1 MTQKLPQLIKD
12 DKYLEPYAG
21 AILSRIKAASEKEKE
36 IAGDSSLY
44 DFASGHLF
52 FGLHQTSE
60 GWAIREWAPNATH
73 IFLVGTFNNW
83 EEKKE
88 FAFQP
93 LENGVWELKLNKDSL
108 HHEDLYALSMHW
120 AVDYGK
126 RIPAWAQ
133 YVVQDKETHMFNA
146 KVWAPGEPYQ
156 WKNANFVGTGEP
168 PLIYEAHIGMAGEE
182 ERVHTYNEF
191 REQMLHRIKANG
203 YNTIQLMAI
212 PEHPYYGSFGYHVSS
227 FFASSSRFGT
237 PYELKQL
244 VDEAH
249 GMGMA
254 VIMDIVHSHAVKNEV
269 EGLGRYD
276 GTRYQFFHEGAKGEH
291 PAWDS
296 YCFNYGKNEVI
307 HFLLSNLKYWL
318 EEYQFDGFRFDGVTS
333 MLYFDHGLGKAF
345 SSYDDY
351 YSPNLDF
358 EATTYL
364 TLANKLIKETKA
376 HSISIAED
384 MSGFPG
390 LAVPLSHGGIGFDY
404 RMAMGVP
411 DYWIKTIK
419 EKSDDEWDVGNIF
432 YQLTSKRNDEKVVS
446 YAESHDQ
453 ALVGDKTII
462 FRLIDKEMYYSM
474 RKDQPNLIVD
484 RGIALHKIIRLI
496 TATTA
501 GGAYLNFM
509 GNEFG
514 HPEWIDF
521 PREGNNWSYK
531 YARRQWSLAERED
544 LKYRYLDEFDKEMI
558 RFISQNKL
566 LTIPSV
572 DFVMENKPDQ
582 VLAYHRGLF
591 LFVFNLN
598 PVRSFTNYGIPL
610 GPGKY
615 KIILNTD
622 SGRFGGHDH
631 VDEEIP
637 YYTLPSGGLSSQHYL
652 KLYLPARTGLV
663 LKKID
668 IPKVK

>member
-12 DKYLEPYAG
+12 DKWLEPYSN
-21 AILSRIKAASEKEKE
+21 AIINRIKAAGEKEKE
-36 IAGDSSLY
+36 IAGDSGLY
-44 DFASGHLF
+44 NFASGHLF
-52 FGLHQTSE
+52 FGLHQTPE
-60 GWAIREWAPNATH
+60 GWVIREWALNATH

-88 FAFQP
+88 FSFQP
-93 LENGVWELKLNKDSL
+93 LENGVWELKLEKDGL
-108 HHEDLYALSMHW
+108 HHGDLYALSMHW

-133 YVVQDKETHMFNA
+133 YVVQDEETKMFNA
-146 KVWAPGEPYQ
+146 KVWAPDEPYQ
-156 WKNANFVGTGEP
+156 WKNTGFSGTGEP

-191 REQMLHRIKANG
+191 RKTMLPKIKANG

-227 FFASSSRFGT
+227 FFAPSSRFGT

-244 VDEAH
+244 IDEAH
-249 GMGMA
+249 RMGLA

-276 GTRYQFFHEGAKGEH
+276 GTRYQFFHEGPKGEH

-318 EEYQFDGFRFDGVTS
+318 EEFQFDGFRFDGVTS
-333 MLYFDHGLGKAF
+333 MLFYDHGLGKAF

-364 TLANKLIKETKA
+364 TLAHKLIKETKA
-376 HSISIAED
+376 HSISVAED

-390 LAVPLSHGGIGFDY
+390 LAVPQSHGGIGFDY

-419 EKSDDEWDVGNIF
+419 EKSDDEWEVGDIF
-432 YQLTSKRNDEKVVS
+432 HQLTSKRMDEKVVS
-446 YAESHDQ
+446 YAETHDQ

-462 FRLIDKEMYYSM
+462 FRLLDKEMYYSM
-474 RKDQPNLIVD
+474 RKDQPNMIVD
-484 RGIALHKIIRLI
+484 RGIALHKMIRLI

-521 PREGNNWSYK
+521 PREGNGWSFK
-531 YARRQWSLAERED
+531 YCRRLWSISED
-544 LKYRYLDEFDKEMI
+544 PELKYHWLYDFDKELVSFMREHKI
-558 RFISQNKL
+558 
-566 LTIPSV
+566 LTVPSV
-572 DFVMENKPDQ
+572 DFVLENKPDK

-591 LFVFNLN
+591 LFVFNFN
-598 PVRSFTNYGIPL
+598 PTQSFTDYGIPL

-615 KIILNTD
+615 TVQLNTD
-622 SGRFGGHDH
+622 SGHFGGNDL

-637 YYTLPSGGLSSQHYL
+637 YYTMPSGGNTSQHYL
-652 KLYLPARTGLV
+652 KLYLPARAALV
-663 LKKID
+663 LKRID
-668 IPKVK
+668 FKKAK